1 MKTLP
6 LDVLGV
12 DKKDSLRQA
21 EATSTA
27 VDRLS
32 SIKAER
38 GSNFPPKEQS
48 CELSIV
54 MVKHWLELTL
64 GGVTEEMVKLEAL
77 ESMLLLF
84 VVTERSSSKMLFKFV
99 RCEYSVKKSKEVS
112 DCCSILWWL
121 EVLLSEINLGKSSR
135 SHSSAATADSWEL
148 IKFEPGDSADRDSSA
163 EEVPLPMLPGEVEQL
178 LVGVWLGL
186 ERRASRKS
194 CRVGLMRP
202 ASR

>member
-1 MKTLP
+1 
-6 LDVLGV
+6 
-12 DKKDSLRQA
+12 
-21 EATSTA
+21 
-27 VDRLS
+27 
-32 SIKAER
+32 
-38 GSNFPPKEQS
+38 
-48 CELSIV
+48 

-202 ASR
+202 ASRWTRPETFPFKVFMPLLELLVVLERPYPLEVLPPLVLSSSQQSITDW